1 MCGFAP
7 RHIPISCVAIQTQS
21 INILL
26 CQFRGNVGNTE
37 FASPSGATVSPGVM
51 FHNTAS
57 NIICQVLFGKRYD
70 DDDDFIKVVVQC
82 FKENS
87 KIANGPWAMVSS
99 YGESHS
105 KKPEQN
111 IFLHCSALNL
121 FTPEDEKV

>member
-1 MCGFAP
+1 
-7 RHIPISCVAIQTQS
+7 
-21 INILL
+21 
-26 CQFRGNVGNTE
+26 
-37 FASPSGATVSPGVM
+37 M

-70 DDDDFIKVVVQC
+70 YDDDFIKVVVQC

-105 KKPEQN
+105 KEPEQQR
-111 IFLHCSALNL
+111 SVSQL
-121 FTPEDEKV
+121 FTPKHEEV